1 MMTNMMSSSDR
12 VRVRK
17 PASERRAE
25 ILATAAS
32 IALDEGLERI
42 TVRSVASRLD
52 VRPGLVSHY
61 FPTIDTLVV
70 EAFTAA
76 ANEGQF
82 DSQTAS
88 GSPAERLAEIIA
100 SLAEAK
106 AQAQYRLWSS
116 ARNFSRTSAAMAMA
130 LEELEESGR
139 SRMIDLIDQGI
150 RTGDFKGVDATAACV
165 RIYMAIDGYGAYANN
180 PLPFGHDAYDF
191 FVSDV
196 AEWALGL
203 APGALRTLASNERAF
218 NPN

>member
-1 MMTNMMSSSDR
+1 MMSSSDR

-25 ILATAAS
+25 ILASAAS
-32 IALDEGLERI
+32 IALNEGLERI

-61 FPTIDTLVV
+61 FPAVDSLVI
-70 EAFTAA
+70 EAFTIAA
-76 ANEGQF
+76 KDGQF
-82 DSQTAS
+82 DTQTIP
-88 GSPAERLAEIIA
+88 GSPAARLAAIIEG
-100 SLAEAK
+100 LGEAK

-139 SRMIDLIDQGI
+139 SRMIDLIEQGI
-150 RTGDFKGVDATAACV
+150 RTGEFKGVDATAACV
-165 RIYMAIDGYGAYANN
+165 RIYMAIEGYGVYANN
-180 PLPFGHDAYDF
+180 PLPFGHDAYEF

-203 APGALRTLASNERAF
+203 APGTLRTHPNDERAF